1 MTTIDR
7 LREAIEKYGAPE
19 YENRVTINLDDIP
32 RIASRAGISE
42 EGPVQ
47 KSVFLVAE
55 SSYGG
60 YAISG
65 VYLTR
70 GEAEDYRRKI
80 GVRTYDVE
88 ELEVGNDPWAIEEG
102 RRR

>member
-32 RIASRAGISE
+32 RIASRAGISK
-42 EGPVQ
+42 EGSVQ

-55 SSYGG
+55 ISYDT
-60 YAISG
+60 YSIAG

-70 GEAEDYRRKI
+70 EEAEDHRRQI
-80 GVRTYDVE
+80 GVTTYDVE
-88 ELEVGNDPWAIEEG
+88 ELEIGNDPWAIEEG